1 MPKKTKQEIE
11 WHYFEKFRKDY
22 PLPIGNIDYGDR
34 PDVILKAKRQIGIEI
49 TRFFI
54 EEGGLSESEQV
65 QRTARK
71 KVVSEAQ
78 SIYQTSNGRKIE
90 LSFGFNKTKPIRD
103 QKELVKK
110 IVELAKHIEWCE
122 TGEIRKVFFQEIPEL
137 SSVYLNAKEYK
148 DAKWRVCQVYG
159 TPRMSRDRLVGI
171 VRDKEVR
178 AKQYKKCDVYW
189 LLVIVESFDQAQE
202 QTFPSNGFEKIKTK
216 VFEKVIIYDS
226 NFGDVLEAC

>member
-11 WHYFEKFRKDY
+11 RYYFKKFRKDY
-22 PLPIGNIDYGDR
+22 PLPIGNIDYGDQ
-34 PDVILKAKRQIGIEI
+34 PDVILKAKSQIGIEI

-65 QRTARK
+65 QRKARE
-71 KVVSEAQ
+71 KVISEAQ
-78 SIYQTSNGRKIE
+78 SIYQTSNGRRTE
-90 LSFGFNKTKPIRD
+90 LTFGFNKAKPIRD
-103 QKELVKK
+103 QKKLVKK
-110 IVELAKHIEWCE
+110 IVELTKHIEGCE

-148 DAKWRVCQVYG
+148 DAKWQVCQVYG
-159 TPRMSRDRLVGI
+159 TPRMSRDRLVDI

-178 AKQYKKCDVYW
+178 AKKYKKCDAYW
-189 LLVIVESFDQAQE
+189 LLVIVESFDRAQE
-202 QTFPSNGFEKIKTK
+202 QTFPSNGFERIKTQ

>member
-1 MPKKTKQEIE
+1 MPKKQEIE
-11 WHYFEKFRKDY
+11 RHYFEKFRKDY
-22 PLPIGNIDYGDR
+22 PLPIGNIDYGDQ

-49 TRFFI
+49 TNFFI

-65 QRTARK
+65 QRKARE
-71 KVVSEAQ
+71 KVVFEAQ
-78 SIYQTSNGRKIE
+78 SIYQTSNGRRTE
-90 LSFGFNKTKPIRD
+90 LTFGFNKAKPIRD

-110 IVELAKHIEWCE
+110 IVELAKHIEGCE

-159 TPRMSRDRLVGI
+159 TPRMSRDRLADI

-178 AKQYKKCDVYW
+178 AKKYKECDVYW

-202 QTFPSNGFEKIKTK
+202 QTFPSNGFEKIKTT

>member
-1 MPKKTKQEIE
+1 MPKKQEIE
-11 WHYFEKFRKDY
+11 RHYFEKFRKDY
-22 PLPIGNIDYGDR
+22 PLPIGNIDYGDQ

-49 TRFFI
+49 TNFFI

-65 QRTARK
+65 QRKARE
-71 KVVSEAQ
+71 KVVFEAQ
-78 SIYQTSNGRKIE
+78 SIYQTSNGRRTE
-90 LSFGFNKTKPIRD
+90 LTFGFNKAKPIRD

-110 IVELAKHIEWCE
+110 IVELAKHIEGCE

-159 TPRMSRDRLVGI
+159 TPRMSRDRLADI

-178 AKQYKKCDVYW
+178 AKKYKKCDVYW

>member
-1 MPKKTKQEIE
+1 MPKKQEIE
-11 WHYFEKFRKDY
+11 RHYFEKFRKDY
-22 PLPIGNIDYGDR
+22 PLPIGNIDYGDQ

-49 TRFFI
+49 TNFFI

-65 QRTARK
+65 QRKARE
-71 KVVSEAQ
+71 KVVFEAQ
-78 SIYQTSNGRKIE
+78 SIYQTSNGRRTE
-90 LSFGFNKTKPIRD
+90 LTFGFNKAKPIRD

-110 IVELAKHIEWCE
+110 IVELAKHIEGCE

-148 DAKWRVCQVYG
+148 DTKWRVCQVYG
-159 TPRMSRDRLVGI
+159 TPRMSRDRLADI

-178 AKQYKKCDVYW
+178 AKKYKKCDVYW

-216 VFEKVIIYDS
+216 VFERVIIYDS